1 MIEVHARD
9 KVGLLF
15 ELTRAIAELGLD
27 LRHARIHTMHDE
39 VVDTFYV
46 RTSAGGKVT
55 DPALRSRLERA
66 LTDVVGA

>member
-1 MIEVHARD
+1 
-9 KVGLLF
+9 
-15 ELTRAIAELGLD
+15 
-27 LRHARIHTMHDE
+27 MHDE

-55 DPALRSRLERA
+55 DPALRARLERA